1 MRPAG
6 IAMILFGD
14 GFQRQFSYL
23 VILVILVPV
32 AELWSSKRENRED
45 EEWRSMM
52 IPNFQ
57 FSFII
62 LGWLGWVEY
71 IYHEPWSCELDI
83 YIYLPSIVSI
93 FCKPTNLRLLVTN
106 HRSLGWPSPK
116 GMLTTKAPEPKSR
129 SALVSS
135 DLTGTYQFH
144 GVSIFVMLRMYLYIY
159 ICVCVYAYVYITHT
173 YVYIYNAI

>member
-1 MRPAG
+1 MVSRDN
-6 IAMILFGD
+6 FHT
-14 GFQRQFSYL
+14 SWS
-23 VILVILVPV
+23 
-32 AELWSSKRENRED
+32 LWSSCLWQSFDHRSGRTERMKNDDPWWSPTFNFHSSSWDDWD
-45 EEWRSMM
+45 ESN
-52 IPNFQ
+52 IFT
-57 FSFII
+57 
-62 LGWLGWVEY
+62 Y

-159 ICVCVYAYVYITHT
+159 ICVCVCICIYNTHICIYITQ
-173 YVYIYNAI
+173 YNI